1 MGLRIIYG
9 KPGSGK
15 STYCFQEIS
24 KLINKEK
31 KIFIITPEQFSFTA
45 ERKLMENVKSGAVI
59 NAEVITLSRMAYRV
73 LKEVGGNDKS
83 SLSKCGKAMLIYSI
97 LSTYKKELK
106 FLGKSDENIDL
117 TMSAIAEFKKHG
129 VTVDDLKNEIND
141 LEKSKNSMNSNIILN
156 KKEELKILENQKQ
169 KYYTENISPTSGIV
183 SFEYDNDYEKV
194 KLDKLDDINSNI
206 LDSLENN
213 FIKIKS
219 NSHKVSSSEVAL
231 RIINPNETYICIF
244 QNKDKN
250 HFKEAQDL
258 KIISN
263 GQAIKAKIDKIYEK
277 KDEDVIVIKIME
289 QNMSIYNTRVQEFDI
304 IYKNIKGFK
313 IPVESVVEKNNKL
326 GVYVINEENNIPEFV
341 SLGKNYYKDAKYY
354 YVDYNKNKDENKLN
368 LYDRILLYPN
378 FINKNIKVS
387 R

>member
-129 VTVDDLKNEIND
+129 VTVDDLKNEINNTKD
-141 LEKSKNSMNSNIILN
+141 TYLKSKLLDMSLLYQKFEEKIKDNYIEETDLLTMLANCLEKTDLVKESIIYIDEFAGFTYQEYQVIKELIKQAKQVNITMCIDNLKQGNNPEADIYYSNKVTLSKMLN
-156 KKEELKILENQKQ
+156 LVEENEFKLEQPVELKKQ
-169 KYYTENISPTSGIV
+169 YTV
-183 SFEYDNDYEKV
+183 
-194 KLDKLDDINSNI
+194 
-206 LDSLENN
+206 
-213 FIKIKS
+213 
-219 NSHKVSSSEVAL
+219 
-231 RIINPNETYICIF
+231 
-244 QNKDKN
+244 
-250 HFKEAQDL
+250 
-258 KIISN
+258 
-263 GQAIKAKIDKIYEK
+263 
-277 KDEDVIVIKIME
+277 VIVTHNMQQAARISDDTGFFLNGELIEYNNTKDIFTVPVNIAGLPAISVPGGFASNNMPIGLQFIAKSFDEEKLLQVAYTYE
-289 QNMSIYNTRVQEFDI
+289 QNTQFHD
-304 IYKNIKGFK
+304 KKPNI
-313 IPVESVVEKNNKL
+313 
-326 GVYVINEENNIPEFV
+326 
-341 SLGKNYYKDAKYY
+341 
-354 YVDYNKNKDENKLN
+354 
-368 LYDRILLYPN
+368 
-378 FINKNIKVS
+378 
-387 R
+387 